1 MHVCKSVHFAMQTH
15 LLLQSTLPQGGGT
28 GGRQG
33 RLRGRRATRI
43 VFRYSCRMTTH
54 IATSRRELEDTLTE
68 LTDPKRAIH
77 YRLGDIQVIPLKFV
91 INPPSLGTVT
101 QWLIA
106 W

>member
-1 MHVCKSVHFAMQTH
+1 
-15 LLLQSTLPQGGGT
+15 
-28 GGRQG
+28 
-33 RLRGRRATRI
+33 
-43 VFRYSCRMTTH
+43 MTTH